1 MSTAY
6 DLIKSIARDM
16 LGWKKFE
23 TTSIGTAVLDFSSI
37 GEYKELLVEAFI
49 DNGNNREFFHV
60 PADTLVEGIWL
71 FLRQGGYGGT
81 AATSTN
87 VTVGVQKWKAFLSQ
101 AYLSGSDKTSTSR
114 VRVWYR

>member
-1 MSTAY
+1 MLNQKKL
-6 DLIKSIARDM
+6 DIKM
-16 LGWKKFE
+16 LDGLKWKQFG
-23 TTSIGTAVLDFSSI
+23 TSSIGTSTLDFSSI
-37 GEYKELLVEAFI
+37 GDYRELLVEVFI
-49 DNGNNREFFHV
+49 DNGNNRELFHV

-81 AATSTN
+81 AATSAN

-114 VRVWYR
+114 LRVWYR